1 MARIAFLLPN
11 LTPGGAERV
20 GLTLAQSFV
29 ERGHEVD
36 LLVAEKRGTLID
48 QVPPG
53 VRLVDLDA
61 KRIRDVP
68 FQLSR
73 YLRERRPDALQVSLW
88 PLTVAG
94 IIGAW
99 RSRVPIRV
107 IVSDHISLS
116 RQFGSEKLR
125 LALLKLTTR
134 FFYPWAD
141 ARICVS
147 QGSARDLAR
156 LSGMPEQAITTVYNP
171 VPAPAGG
178 TASSDSIWPAA
189 KARFLAVGTL
199 KDQKNHALLIDAF
212 ARLTEKLDAK
222 LIIVGD
228 GPLKSALQ
236 RRIDELGLQDRVELA
251 GHVPDPS
258 AHYASADVLVLS
270 SDYEGFALVIV
281 EALHHGLGIVS
292 TNCPDGPAEILKGG
306 EFGRLVPVGDAAALA
321 DAMVEEFDHR
331 RDAKQQ
337 RRRAADFSPDRAAD
351 AYLAALLGR
360 RSDGREAVA

>member
-20 GLTLAQSFV
+20 GLTLSKSFV

-48 QVPPG
+48 QVPGG
-53 VRLVDLDA
+53 VRLIDLNA

-94 IIGAW
+94 IIAA
-99 RSRVPIRV
+99 RLSRVPVRV
-107 IVSDHISLS
+107 VVSDHISLS
-116 RQFGSEKLR
+116 CQFAGERLR

-156 LSGMPEQAITTVYNP
+156 LSRIPEEAITTVYNP
-171 VPAPAGG
+171 VPAPASTTGLSDAWG
-178 TASSDSIWPAA
+178 TA
-189 KARFLAVGTL
+189 KACFLAVGTL

-212 ARLTEKLDAK
+212 ARVTEKLDAK
-222 LIIVGD
+222 LVIVGN

-236 RRIDELGLQDRVELA
+236 RRIDELGLHDRVKLA

-258 AHYASADVLVLS
+258 PFYASADVLVL
-270 SDYEGFALVIV
+270 
-281 EALHHGLGIVS
+281 
-292 TNCPDGPAEILKGG
+292 
-306 EFGRLVPVGDAAALA
+306 
-321 DAMVEEFDHR
+321 
-331 RDAKQQ
+331 
-337 RRRAADFSPDRAAD
+337 
-351 AYLAALLGR
+351 
-360 RSDGREAVA
+360 

>member
-1 MARIAFLLPN
+1 VARIAFLLPN

-199 KDQKNHALLIDAF
+199 KDQKNHALLIRAF
-212 ARLTEKLDAK
+212 ARLDPVLDAA
-222 LIIVGD
+222 LVILGE
-228 GPLKSALQ
+228 GPQ
-236 RRIDELGLQDRVELA
+236 RERLEQLVRDLGVTDQVKLA
-251 GHVPDPS
+251 GFSDDLWSFYS
-258 AHYASADVLVLS
+258 AANLFVLS
-270 SDYEGFALVIV
+270 SDFEGFGNVLV
-281 EALHHGLGIVS
+281 EALAAGLPAVSTDCDFGPSEILEGGIYGTLVPCGSEDLLARAMADALDRPRHPELLKSRARAFAEETAVDSYLNLLLGIE
-292 TNCPDGPAEILKGG
+292 NE
-306 EFGRLVPVGDAAALA
+306 
-321 DAMVEEFDHR
+321 
-331 RDAKQQ
+331 
-337 RRRAADFSPDRAAD
+337 
-351 AYLAALLGR
+351 
-360 RSDGREAVA
+360 